1 MARILV
7 ADDEPEQA
15 ALRKCLLE
23 GAGHDVRVALCPAET
38 VEQMHRSPADV
49 VIMDLRFPNAAGKP
63 DSAEG
68 LALIRAIRS
77 FDARTPVLV
86 LSGWP
91 EELYGTP
98 EEGMVSGVMVKPVSM
113 ATLLEAIAGLI
124 S

>member
-23 GAGHDVRVALCPAET
+23 GAGHDVRVTEDPAATMDE
-38 VEQMHRSPADV
+38 MRRAPADLL
-49 VIMDLRFPNAAGKP
+49 IMDLRFPNAAGEP

-68 LALIRAIRS
+68 LALIRGIRS
-77 FDARTPVLV
+77 FDVRTPVLV

-98 EEGMVSGVMVKPVSM
+98 EEAMVSGIMVKPVSM
-113 ATLLEAIAGLI
+113 PTLLDAIAGLV